1 MRTSVPTT
9 GSDGSGATS
18 HVPVYL
24 NVYDLTPMNGYVYW
38 VGMGIFHS
46 GIEVHGSEYAFGA
59 HDFPTSGVFE
69 VEPQCCPG
77 FTFRR
82 SILMGTT
89 GLSPQEI
96 RNFIET
102 VADDYNGNTYH
113 LLVKN
118 CNHFTND
125 VCSRLLGK
133 GIPGWVNRLAGVGV
147 FCSCLLPES
156 LKVPAPCPSDED
168 FEGPEQKLTRSLT
181 SLSNSLVDNLSS
193 KESAEGERN
202 QDDELGCGSRGEM
215 LFGRNRRGG
224 VFTGR
229 SRGALKRGLDISG
242 VTTWIV
248 LLSTLKWDCESE
260 IF

>member
-9 GSDGSGATS
+9 ESDGSGATS

-69 VEPQCCPG
+69 VEPRSCPG

-102 VADDYNGNTYH
+102 VADDYNGNTYQ

-156 LKVPAPCPSDED
+156 LKVPAADED
-168 FEGPEQKLTRSLT
+168 FEGSEQKLARPLT
-181 SLSNSLVDNLSS
+181 TLSNGLVDNLSS
-193 KESAEGERN
+193 KESAEE
-202 QDDELGCGSRGEM
+202 DPWCL
-215 LFGRNRRGG
+215 
-224 VFTGR
+224 
-229 SRGALKRGLDISG
+229 
-242 VTTWIV
+242 
-248 LLSTLKWDCESE
+248 LLSCRGDSFAWATRRPDIMSLYRCSWPSSLTLLVLIILVSCPPCLAEYESTRGHQSW
-260 IF
+260 